1 MSIKD
6 NGIGMS
12 EAEII
17 DNLGTIARSGTKKF
31 LETLSG
37 DSAKDAQ
44 LIGQF
49 GVGFYSAFIVA
60 DKVTVLTKRSDA
72 PAVRWESD
80 GEGQYEIQA
89 ADKTDRGTEVILHL
103 RDEDKEFLE
112 PARLR
117 QLVRKYSDHLSI
129 PIVLKTGDTEETLN
143 QAKAFWTRPKSEL
156 KDEDYQA
163 FYKHISHDTEDAR
176 VWAHN
181 KVEGNIEYTSLLYLP
196 KRAPF
201 DLFEREQK
209 GGIQLYVKRVFIM
222 DKAAELLPPY
232 LRFMRGLVDSSDL
245 PLNVSRELLQNNR
258 TVEKIKAA
266 LVKRTLDL
274 LEDLAAN
281 KPAEYAEFWKTFG
294 TVLKEGIIDD
304 PANKIRIAKL
314 LRFNSTAE
322 SGDAPNVTLE
332 AYVSRMKA
340 DQKAIYYLTADTL
353 AAARNSPHLEGFRAK
368 GMEVLLLTDRIDEWV
383 AGHLHEFEG
392 KTLANVASAA
402 ADVASAIE
410 TPEKAAAETRLQRHA
425 GSRLAKALAGKIAKA
440 QVSARLTDSPAVLIA
455 GEFGL
460 SLRMGR
466 ILKQAGQNNPFATL
480 PILELNP
487 KHPLAQRLKDTADE
501 AAFADL
507 AHVLYDQA
515 MLAEGGEL
523 DDPASFRAAREPADR
538 GRAFRAA
545 ENYSELSML
554 TPQWAAN
561 DGAMAAGGTPDV
573 DDAPL
578 LDAYSGAVIGALE
591 RVAPAVTF
599 IEVAGPSRG
608 RAHAAGARSKPAV
621 RVFSSRPTAT
631 CSPTVMWS
639 MAPTRSPCVSM
650 TIRDFTP
657 ISWAMTRIR
666 TWRCCASDT
675 RARCRTRSSAI
686 LHA

>member
-1 MSIKD
+1 MTTETEPAAAQKPQIKEFQAETKQVLRLVIHSLYSHKEIFLRELISNASDACEKLRFEAIAKPELLGSDALSITLTPDTDAGTLSIKD

-60 DKVTVLTKRSDA
+60 DKVTVLTKRSDS
-72 PAVRWESD
+72 PGVRWESD

-117 QLVRKYSDHLSI
+117 QLVRKYSDHLGI
-129 PIVLKTGDTEETLN
+129 PIVLKTGETQETLN

-163 FYKHISHDTEDAR
+163 FYKHLSHDTEDAR
-176 VWAHN
+176 IWAHN
-181 KVEGNIEYTSLLYLP
+181 RVEGNIEYTSLLYLP
-196 KRAPF
+196 KHAPF
-201 DLFEREQK
+201 DLYDREQK

-258 TVEKIKAA
+258 TVEKIKSA

-281 KPAEYAEFWKTFG
+281 KPQEYAEFWKTFG

-304 PANKIRIAKL
+304 PANKVRIAKL
-314 LRFNSTAE
+314 LRFHSTAE
-322 SGDAPNVTLE
+322 SGDAPNVTLD

-392 KTLANVASAA
+392 KPLANVASAA

-410 TPEKAAAETRLQRHA
+410 TPEKAAADSAFKDTLDRL
-425 GSRLAKALAGKIAKA
+425 GKSLAGKIASA

-466 ILKQAGQNNPFATL
+466 ILKQAGQNNPFAAL

-487 KHPLAQRLKDTADE
+487 KHPLVLRLKDTSDPE
-501 AAFADL
+501 AFADL

-523 DDPASFRAAREPADR
+523 EDPAAYLRRVNKLIVEGLAAQPKII
-538 GRAFRAA
+538 
-545 ENYSELSML
+545 LS
-554 TPQWAAN
+554 
-561 DGAMAAGGTPDV
+561 
-573 DDAPL
+573 
-578 LDAYSGAVIGALE
+578 
-591 RVAPAVTF
+591 
-599 IEVAGPSRG
+599 
-608 RAHAAGARSKPAV
+608 
-621 RVFSSRPTAT
+621 
-631 CSPTVMWS
+631 
-639 MAPTRSPCVSM
+639 
-650 TIRDFTP
+650 
-657 ISWAMTRIR
+657 
-666 TWRCCASDT
+666 
-675 RARCRTRSSAI
+675 
-686 LHA
+686 

>member
-1 MSIKD
+1 MTTETEPAAAQKPQIKEFQAETKQVLRLVIHSLYSHKEIFLRELISNASDACEKLRFEAIAKPELLGSDALSITLTPDTDAGTLSIKD

-60 DKVTVLTKRSDA
+60 DKVTVLTKRGDS
-72 PAVRWESD
+72 PGVRWDSD

-112 PARLR
+112 AARLR

-129 PIVLKTGDTEETLN
+129 PIVLKSGETQETLN
-143 QAKAFWTRPKSEL
+143 RAKAFWTRPKSEL

-163 FYKHISHDTEDAR
+163 FYKHITHDTEDAR
-176 VWAHN
+176 IWAHN
-181 KVEGNIEYTSLLYLP
+181 RVEGNIEYTSLLYLP
-196 KRAPF
+196 KHAPF
-201 DLFEREQK
+201 DLYDREQK

-232 LRFMRGLVDSSDL
+232 LRFMRGLVDSADL

-274 LEDLAAN
+274 LEDLAA
-281 KPAEYAEFWKTFG
+281 KPTEYAEFWKTFG

-304 PANKIRIAKL
+304 PGNKIRIAKL
-314 LRFNSTAE
+314 LRFYSTAE
-322 SGDAPNVTLE
+322 SGDAPVVTLE
-332 AYVSRMKA
+332 AYVARMKA

-392 KTLANVASAA
+392 KPLANVASAA

-410 TPEKAAAETRLQRHA
+410 TPEKAAAESAFKDTLD
-425 GSRLAKALAGKIAKA
+425 RLAKALAGKIASA

-466 ILKQAGQNNPFATL
+466 ILKQAGQNNPFAAL

-487 KHPLAQRLKDTADE
+487 KHPLVERLKDTADQE
-501 AAFADL
+501 AFADL

-523 DDPASFRAAREPADR
+523 DDPASFVRRVNKLIVEGLAAQPKII
-538 GRAFRAA
+538 
-545 ENYSELSML
+545 LS
-554 TPQWAAN
+554 
-561 DGAMAAGGTPDV
+561 
-573 DDAPL
+573 
-578 LDAYSGAVIGALE
+578 
-591 RVAPAVTF
+591 
-599 IEVAGPSRG
+599 
-608 RAHAAGARSKPAV
+608 
-621 RVFSSRPTAT
+621 
-631 CSPTVMWS
+631 
-639 MAPTRSPCVSM
+639 
-650 TIRDFTP
+650 
-657 ISWAMTRIR
+657 
-666 TWRCCASDT
+666 
-675 RARCRTRSSAI
+675 
-686 LHA
+686 

>member
-1 MSIKD
+1 VLRLVIHSLYSHKEIFLRELISNASDACEKLRFEAIALPELLGSDTLSVTLTPDAGAATLSIKD

-80 GEGQYEIQA
+80 GEGQYQIQG

-112 PARLR
+112 PGRLR

-129 PIVLKTGDTEETLN
+129 PIVLKSGETAETLN

-201 DLFEREQK
+201 DLYERDQK

-281 KPAEYAEFWKTFG
+281 KPEEYAEFWKTFG
-294 TVLKEGIIDD
+294 SVLKEGIIDD

-322 SGDAPNVTLE
+322 SGDAPTVTLDT
-332 AYVSRMKA
+332 YVSRMKA

-392 KTLANVASAA
+392 KNLANVASAA

-410 TPEKAAAETRLQRHA
+410 TPEKAAAETAFKVTLDRL
-425 GSRLAKALAGKIAKA
+425 SKALAGKIAGA
-440 QVSARLTDSPAVLIA
+440 QVSARLTDSPAVLVA

-466 ILKQAGQNNPFATL
+466 ILKQAGQTNPFAAL

-487 KHPLAQRLKDTADE
+487 KHPLVERLKDTSDE

-523 DDPASFRAAREPADR
+523 EDPATFVRRVNRLIVE
-538 GRAFRAA
+538 G
-545 ENYSELSML
+545 LSA
-554 TPQWAAN
+554 Q
-561 DGAMAAGGTPDV
+561 
-573 DDAPL
+573 
-578 LDAYSGAVIGALE
+578 
-591 RVAPAVTF
+591 
-599 IEVAGPSRG
+599 
-608 RAHAAGARSKPAV
+608 SK
-621 RVFSSRPTAT
+621 
-631 CSPTVMWS
+631 
-639 MAPTRSPCVSM
+639 
-650 TIRDFTP
+650 I
-657 ISWAMTRIR
+657 
-666 TWRCCASDT
+666 
-675 RARCRTRSSAI
+675 I
-686 LHA
+686 LS

>member
-1 MSIKD
+1 MSPETTVDCKAMSTETQPQTKEFQAETKQVLRLVIHSLYSHKEIFLRELISNASDACEKLRFEALAKPELLGADALSVTLAPDAAAGTLSIKD

-12 EAEII
+12 EAEVI

-31 LETLSG
+31 LEALSG

-72 PAVRWESD
+72 AAVRWDSD
-80 GEGQYEIQA
+80 GEGQYQIQA
-89 ADKTDRGTEVILHL
+89 GDKTDRGTEVILHL

-117 QLVRKYSDHLSI
+117 QLVRKYSDHLSLPVI
-129 PIVLKTGDTEETLN
+129 LKTADAEETVN
-143 QAKAFWTRPKSEL
+143 QAKAFWTRPKAEL
-156 KDEDYQA
+156 SDEDYQA
-163 FYKHISHDTEDAR
+163 FYKHISHDSESAR

-209 GGIQLYVKRVFIM
+209 GGGIQLYVKRVFIM

-232 LRFMRGLVDSSDL
+232 LRFMRGVVDTADL

-258 TVEKIKAA
+258 TVEKIKSA
-266 LVKRTLDL
+266 LVKRSLDL

-281 KPAEYAEFWKTFG
+281 KPEEYAEFWKTFG
-294 TVLKEGIIDD
+294 VVLKEGIIDD
-304 PANKIRIAKL
+304 PGQKERIAKL
-314 LRFNSTAE
+314 LRFHSTAAA
-322 SGDAPNVTLE
+322 GDAPEVTLQQ
-332 AYVSRMKA
+332 YVTRMKS
-340 DQKAIYYLTADTL
+340 DQKAIYYLTADSL
-353 AAARNSPHLEGFRAK
+353 SAARNSPHLEGFRAK
-368 GMEVLLLTDRIDEWV
+368 DMEVLLLTDRIDEWV
-383 AGHLHEFEG
+383 AGHLHEFDG
-392 KTLANVASAA
+392 KPLANVASSA

-410 TPEKAAAETRLQRHA
+410 TPEKAAAESAFKDTAERL
-425 GSRLAKALAGKIAKA
+425 GKVLSGKVASA
-440 QVSARLTDSPAVLIA
+440 QVSARLTDSPAVLVA

-466 ILKQAGQNNPFATL
+466 ILKQAGQSNPFATL

-487 KHPLAQRLKDTADE
+487 KHPLVERLRDTADE

-523 DDPASFRAAREPADR
+523 DDPATFVRRVNRLIVEGIAAQPKII
-538 GRAFRAA
+538 
-545 ENYSELSML
+545 LS
-554 TPQWAAN
+554 
-561 DGAMAAGGTPDV
+561 
-573 DDAPL
+573 
-578 LDAYSGAVIGALE
+578 
-591 RVAPAVTF
+591 
-599 IEVAGPSRG
+599 
-608 RAHAAGARSKPAV
+608 
-621 RVFSSRPTAT
+621 
-631 CSPTVMWS
+631 
-639 MAPTRSPCVSM
+639 
-650 TIRDFTP
+650 
-657 ISWAMTRIR
+657 
-666 TWRCCASDT
+666 
-675 RARCRTRSSAI
+675 
-686 LHA
+686 

>member
-1 MSIKD
+1 MTTATQPQTKEFQAETKQVLRLVIHSLYSHKEIFLRELISNASDACEKLRFEALASPDLLGADALSIELVPDAAAGTLSIKD
-6 NGIGMS
+6 NGIGMN
-12 EAEII
+12 EAEVI

-60 DKVTVLTKRSDA
+60 DKVTVLTKRGDS
-72 PAVRWESD
+72 PAVRWDSD
-80 GEGQYEIQA
+80 GEGQYQIQA
-89 ADKTDRGTEVILHL
+89 DDKADRGTEVILHL

-129 PIVLKTGDTEETLN
+129 PIILKAGETAETVN

-156 KDEDYQA
+156 SDEDYQG
-163 FYKHISHDTEDAR
+163 FYKHITHDSEGAR

-209 GGIQLYVKRVFIM
+209 GGGIQLYVKRVFIM

-232 LRFMRGLVDSSDL
+232 LRFMRGVVDTADL

-258 TVEKIKAA
+258 TVEKIKSA
-266 LVKRTLDL
+266 LVKRSLDL

-281 KPAEYAEFWKTFG
+281 KPEEYAEFWKTFG
-294 TVLKEGIIDD
+294 VVLKEGIIDD
-304 PANKIRIAKL
+304 PSQKERIAKL
-314 LRFNSTAE
+314 LRFHSTAVSGE
-322 SGDAPNVTLE
+322 SAETTLE
-332 AYVSRMKA
+332 QYVSRMKA
-340 DQKAIYYLTADTL
+340 DQKTIYFLTADTL
-353 AAARNSPHLEGFRAK
+353 AAARNSPHLEGFRALRL
-368 GMEVLLLTDRIDEWV
+368 EVLLLIDRIDEWV
-383 AGHLHEFEG
+383 AGHLHEFDG
-392 KTLANVASAA
+392 KALANVASSA

-410 TPEKAAAETRLQRHA
+410 TPEKAAAESAFKETTERL
-425 GSRLAKALAGKIAKA
+425 GKVLSGKIASA
-440 QVSARLTDSPAVLIA
+440 QVSARLTDSPAVLVA
-455 GEFGL
+455 GEFGV

-466 ILKQAGQNNPFATL
+466 ILKQAGQNNPFATP

-487 KHPLAQRLKDTADE
+487 THPLVERLKGTADD

-523 DDPASFRAAREPADR
+523 DDPATFVRRVNRLIVEGFAAQPKII
-538 GRAFRAA
+538 
-545 ENYSELSML
+545 LS
-554 TPQWAAN
+554 
-561 DGAMAAGGTPDV
+561 
-573 DDAPL
+573 
-578 LDAYSGAVIGALE
+578 
-591 RVAPAVTF
+591 
-599 IEVAGPSRG
+599 
-608 RAHAAGARSKPAV
+608 
-621 RVFSSRPTAT
+621 
-631 CSPTVMWS
+631 
-639 MAPTRSPCVSM
+639 
-650 TIRDFTP
+650 
-657 ISWAMTRIR
+657 
-666 TWRCCASDT
+666 
-675 RARCRTRSSAI
+675 
-686 LHA
+686 

>member
-1 MSIKD
+1 MGREAPQLPRQAPRRLPVKQTDCKAMTTETQPQIKEFQAETKQVLRLVIHSLYSHKEIFLRELVSNASDACEKLRFEALAKPELLGEDTLSITLTPDSAAGTLSIKD

-12 EAEII
+12 EAEIV

-60 DKVTVLTKRSDA
+60 DKVTVLTKRADT
-72 PAVRWESD
+72 PVVRWDSA
-80 GEGQYEIQA
+80 GEGQYQIQA
-89 ADKTDRGTEVILHL
+89 SDKADRGTEVILHL

-112 PARLR
+112 PGTLR
-117 QLVRKYSDHLSI
+117 QLVRKYSDHLSL
-129 PIVLKTGDTEETLN
+129 PIVLKTGETEETVN

-156 KDEDYQA
+156 TDEDYQA
-163 FYKHISHDTEDAR
+163 FYKHITHDSEGAR
-176 VWAHN
+176 AWVHN

-209 GGIQLYVKRVFIM
+209 GGVQLYVKRVFIM
-222 DKAAELLPPY
+222 DRAAELLPPY
-232 LRFMRGLVDSSDL
+232 LRFMRGLVDTADL

-258 TVEKIKAA
+258 TVEKIKSA
-266 LVKRTLDL
+266 LVKRSLDL

-281 KPAEYAEFWKTFG
+281 KPEEYAQFWQTFG
-294 TVLKEGIIDD
+294 VVLKEGIIED
-304 PANKIRIAKL
+304 PGQKARIAKL
-314 LRFNSTAE
+314 LRFHSTAAA
-322 SGDAPNVTLE
+322 GDAPEVTLE
-332 AYVSRMKA
+332 QYVSRMKA

-383 AGHLHEFEG
+383 AGHLHEFDG
-392 KTLANVASAA
+392 KTLANAASRAA
-402 ADVASAIE
+402 EVASAIA
-410 TPEKAAAETRLQRHA
+410 TPEKAAAESAFKDTTERL
-425 GSRLAKALAGKIAKA
+425 GKILLGKIASA
-440 QVSARLTDSPAVLIA
+440 RVSARLTDSPAVLVA
-455 GEFGL
+455 GEFGV

-487 KHPLAQRLKDTADE
+487 KHPLVERLRGTADD

-523 DDPASFRAAREPADR
+523 DDPAIFVRRVNRLIVEGLAAQPKII
-538 GRAFRAA
+538 
-545 ENYSELSML
+545 LS
-554 TPQWAAN
+554 
-561 DGAMAAGGTPDV
+561 
-573 DDAPL
+573 
-578 LDAYSGAVIGALE
+578 
-591 RVAPAVTF
+591 
-599 IEVAGPSRG
+599 
-608 RAHAAGARSKPAV
+608 
-621 RVFSSRPTAT
+621 
-631 CSPTVMWS
+631 
-639 MAPTRSPCVSM
+639 
-650 TIRDFTP
+650 
-657 ISWAMTRIR
+657 
-666 TWRCCASDT
+666 
-675 RARCRTRSSAI
+675 
-686 LHA
+686 

>member
-1 MSIKD
+1 MTTETEPASAPKAQIKEFQAETKQVLRLVIHSLYSHKEIFLRELISNASDACEKLRFEAIAKPELLGSDALSITLTPDTNAVTLSIKD

-12 EAEII
+12 EAEIV

-60 DKVTVLTKRSDA
+60 DKVTVLTKRSDS

-103 RDEDKEFLE
+103 RAEDKEFLE
-112 PARLR
+112 AARLR

-163 FYKHISHDTEDAR
+163 FYKHISHDSEDAR
-176 VWAHN
+176 VWSHN

-196 KRAPF
+196 KHAPF
-201 DLFEREQK
+201 DLYDREQK

-245 PLNVSRELLQNNR
+245 PLNVSRELLQSNR

-281 KPAEYAEFWKTFG
+281 KPQEYADFWKTFG
-294 TVLKEGIIDD
+294 AVLKEGIIDD

-314 LRFNSTAE
+314 LRFHSTSE
-322 SGDAPNVTLE
+322 SGDAPSVTLD
-332 AYVSRMKA
+332 AYVSRMKP

-383 AGHLHEFEG
+383 AGHLHEFED
-392 KTLANVASAA
+392 KPLANVASAA

-410 TPEKAAAETRLQRHA
+410 TPEKAAAESAFKDTLD
-425 GSRLAKALAGKIAKA
+425 RLAKALAGKITNA

-487 KHPLAQRLKDTADE
+487 KHPLALRLKDTADE
-501 AAFADL
+501 QAFADL

-523 DDPASFRAAREPADR
+523 DDPASFVRRVNKLIVE
-538 GRAFRAA
+538 G
-545 ENYSELSML
+545 LSAQ
-554 TPQWAAN
+554 PK
-561 DGAMAAGGTPDV
+561 
-573 DDAPL
+573 
-578 LDAYSGAVIGALE
+578 I
-591 RVAPAVTF
+591 
-599 IEVAGPSRG
+599 
-608 RAHAAGARSKPAV
+608 
-621 RVFSSRPTAT
+621 
-631 CSPTVMWS
+631 
-639 MAPTRSPCVSM
+639 
-650 TIRDFTP
+650 
-657 ISWAMTRIR
+657 
-666 TWRCCASDT
+666 
-675 RARCRTRSSAI
+675 I
-686 LHA
+686 LS

>member
-1 MSIKD
+1 MTTETEPAAASKPQIKEFQAETKQVLRLVIHSLYSHKEIFLRELISNASDACEKLRFEAIANPELLGSDSLSITLAPDTSAGTLSIKD

-60 DKVTVLTKRSDA
+60 DKVTVLTKRGDA
-72 PAVRWESD
+72 PGVRWESD
-80 GEGQYEIQA
+80 GEGQYQIQA

-103 RDEDKEFLE
+103 RDDDKEFLE

-129 PIVLKTGDTEETLN
+129 PILLKTGDGEETLN
-143 QAKAFWTRPKSEL
+143 QAKAFWTRSKSEL

-163 FYKHISHDTEDAR
+163 FYKHISHDSEEAR
-176 VWAHN
+176 VWSHN

-258 TVEKIKAA
+258 TVEKIKSA
-266 LVKRTLDL
+266 LVKRSLDL

-281 KPAEYAEFWKTFG
+281 KPDEYAEFWQTFG
-294 TVLKEGIIDD
+294 SVLKEGIIDD
-304 PANKIRIAKL
+304 AANKIRIAKL

-322 SGDAPNVTLE
+322 SGDAPKVTLE
-332 AYVSRMKA
+332 AYRARMKA

-353 AAARNSPHLEGFRAK
+353 AAARNSPHLEGFRA
-368 GMEVLLLTDRIDEWV
+368 GGLEVLLLTDRIDEWV
-383 AGHLHEFEG
+383 AAHLHEFEG
-392 KTLANVASAA
+392 KTLANVATAA

-410 TPEKAAAETRLQRHA
+410 TPEKAAAETAFKDTLDRL
-425 GSRLAKALAGKIAKA
+425 GKALSGKIAGA
-440 QVSARLTDSPAVLIA
+440 QVSARLTDSPAVLVA
-455 GEFGL
+455 GEFGM

-487 KHPLAQRLKDTADE
+487 KHPLVERLKDTADD
-501 AAFADL
+501 ASFADL
-507 AHVLYDQA
+507 AHVLFDQA

-523 DDPASFRAAREPADR
+523 DDPATFVRRVNRLIVEGISAQPKII
-538 GRAFRAA
+538 
-545 ENYSELSML
+545 LS
-554 TPQWAAN
+554 
-561 DGAMAAGGTPDV
+561 
-573 DDAPL
+573 
-578 LDAYSGAVIGALE
+578 
-591 RVAPAVTF
+591 
-599 IEVAGPSRG
+599 
-608 RAHAAGARSKPAV
+608 
-621 RVFSSRPTAT
+621 
-631 CSPTVMWS
+631 
-639 MAPTRSPCVSM
+639 
-650 TIRDFTP
+650 
-657 ISWAMTRIR
+657 
-666 TWRCCASDT
+666 
-675 RARCRTRSSAI
+675 
-686 LHA
+686 

>member
-1 MSIKD
+1 MTTETEPAAAQKPQIKEFQAETKQVLRLVIHSLYSHKEIFLRELISNASDACEKLRFEAIAKPELLGSDALSITLTPDTDAGTLSIKD

-60 DKVTVLTKRSDA
+60 DKVTVLTKRSDS
-72 PAVRWESD
+72 PGVRWESD

-129 PIVLKTGDTEETLN
+129 PIVLTTGETQETLN

-176 VWAHN
+176 IWAHN
-181 KVEGNIEYTSLLYLP
+181 RVEGNIEYTSLLYLP
-196 KRAPF
+196 KHAPF
-201 DLFEREQK
+201 DLYDREQK

-281 KPAEYAEFWKTFG
+281 KPEEYAEFWKTFG

-304 PANKIRIAKL
+304 PANKVRIAKL
-314 LRFNSTAE
+314 LRFHSTAE
-322 SGDAPNVTLE
+322 SGDAPNVTLD

-392 KTLANVASAA
+392 KPLASVASAA

-410 TPEKAAAETRLQRHA
+410 TPEKAAAESAFKDTLDRL
-425 GSRLAKALAGKIAKA
+425 GKSLAGKIASA

-466 ILKQAGQNNPFATL
+466 ILKQAGQNNPFAAL

-487 KHPLAQRLKDTADE
+487 KHPLVLRLKDTSDQE
-501 AAFADL
+501 AFADL

-523 DDPASFRAAREPADR
+523 EDPAGYVRRVNKLIVEGLAAQPKII
-538 GRAFRAA
+538 
-545 ENYSELSML
+545 LS
-554 TPQWAAN
+554 
-561 DGAMAAGGTPDV
+561 
-573 DDAPL
+573 
-578 LDAYSGAVIGALE
+578 
-591 RVAPAVTF
+591 
-599 IEVAGPSRG
+599 
-608 RAHAAGARSKPAV
+608 
-621 RVFSSRPTAT
+621 
-631 CSPTVMWS
+631 
-639 MAPTRSPCVSM
+639 
-650 TIRDFTP
+650 
-657 ISWAMTRIR
+657 
-666 TWRCCASDT
+666 
-675 RARCRTRSSAI
+675 
-686 LHA
+686 